1 MCVFFFFF
9 FFFFF
14 FQEGSGACQHPDQPF
29 CINVLRVRDPCSRSQ
44 FTQSV
49 SKCFLIHLIDN
60 ASCYVGSLLDFTV
73 VQHEQV
79 SYDGSAAV
87 KLTVTYR

>member
-1 MCVFFFFF
+1 M
-9 FFFFF
+9 
-14 FQEGSGACQHPDQPF
+14 
-29 CINVLRVRDPCSRSQ
+29 LRVRDPVRVRDPGARSQ

-87 KLTVTYR
+87 KTHGHVSIMMGDSIHIKRIS